1 MGRWINEVLKA
12 IKEKKELP
20 QIDAEEEVNEEM
32 DEDVFSEEL
41 GNSEN

>member
-20 QIDAEEEVNEEM
+20 QIDVEEDVNEEM

-41 GNSEN
+41 GSSEN